1 MVRKHGPVWLMNHV
15 KAHFKTTDEVLSA
28 AGFTRNDLPP
38 EGQVTSAVA
47 NGTFNKFSKQKG
59 KEE

>member
-1 MVRKHGPVWLMNHV
+1 MNHV
-15 KAHFKTTDEVLSA
+15 KAHFKTTDEVLAA
-28 AGFTRNDLPP
+28 AGFARGDLPP

-47 NGTFNKFSKQKG
+47 NGTFGKFSKQKG